1 MSVTQ
6 SKQKFP
12 DRDRN
17 PRMPVPPPP
26 KSCACRFHVYDDI
39 GKYPPK

>member
-6 SKQKFP
+6 SKEKFP
-12 DRDRN
+12 DRD
-17 PRMPVPPPP
+17 PDTRMPVPPP
-26 KSCACRFHVYDDI
+26 KSCDCRFHVHDDI